1 MSGLFSGRS
10 GPGPKN
16 RQQEKS
22 PDTFFYDR
30 VWTVPNILSAA
41 RFLLALVLFAAI
53 ERQAWGASFW
63 LFLVAAS
70 TDWVDGWWA
79 RRFNQVSRLGRIF
92 DPLVDKVIVCGA
104 FVLLAGRG
112 GASAILPWMAV
123 VVVVRELVV
132 TAVRAE
138 MERTGHDFSAGPAGK
153 LKMVL
158 QCLAIALE
166 LAARAWPESSLG
178 GLGVAEVA
186 RGVAWAAVLTTI
198 YSGLEYL
205 VAARVLVT
213 GAGR

>member
-1 MSGLFSGRS
+1 MSS
-10 GPGPKN
+10 
-16 RQQEKS
+16 S
-22 PDTFFYDR
+22 PAIDR

-53 ERQAWGASFW
+53 ERQAWEAALG

-138 MERTGHDFSAGPAGK
+138 MERTGHDFSAWPAGK

-166 LAARAWPESSLG
+166 RAARAWPEAAIG
-178 GLGVAEVA
+178 GVGVAEA
-186 RGVAWAAVLTTI
+186 AGWVAWAAVATTI

-205 VAARVLVT
+205 VAARGLVT
-213 GAGR
+213 GAGQ

>member
-1 MSGLFSGRS
+1 MLSMS
-10 GPGPKN
+10 N
-16 RQQEKS
+16 S
-22 PDTFFYDR
+22 PALDR
-30 VWTVPNILSAA
+30 VWTVPNMLSAA
-41 RFLLALVLFAAI
+41 RLLLALVLFAAI
-53 ERQAWGASFW
+53 EWQVWSAALG

-138 MERTGHDFSAGPAGK
+138 MERAGHDFSAGPAGK

-166 LAARAWPESSLG
+166 LAARAWPEAAIG
-178 GLGVAEVA
+178 GVGVAEA
-186 RGVAWAAVLTTI
+186 AGWVAWAAVATTI

-205 VAARVLVT
+205 VAARGLVT
-213 GAGR
+213 GAGQ

>member
-1 MSGLFSGRS
+1 MPSMS
-10 GPGPKN
+10 N
-16 RQQEKS
+16 S
-22 PDTFFYDR
+22 PALDR
-30 VWTVPNILSAA
+30 VWTVPNMLSAA
-41 RFLLALVLFAAI
+41 RLLLALVLFVAI
-53 ERQAWGASFW
+53 EWQVWSAALG

-138 MERTGHDFSAGPAGK
+138 MERAGHDFSAGPAGK

-166 LAARAWPESSLG
+166 LAARAWPEAAIG
-178 GLGVAEVA
+178 GVGVAEA
-186 RGVAWAAVLTTI
+186 AGWVAWAAVATTI

-205 VAARVLVT
+205 VAARGLVT
-213 GAGR
+213 GAGQ

>member
-1 MSGLFSGRS
+1 VSGLFSGQS
-10 GPGPKN
+10 GFNPQKRGP
-16 RQQEKS
+16 EKS
-22 PDTFFYDR
+22 PDTFL
-30 VWTVPNILSAA
+30 VWTVPNVLSAA
-41 RFLLALVLFAAI
+41 RLLLALVLFGAI
-53 ERQAWGASFW
+53 ERGGWEASFW

-70 TDWVDGWWA
+70 TDWIDGWWA
-79 RRFNQVSRLGRIF
+79 RRFHQVSRLGRIF
-92 DPLVDKVIVCGA
+92 DPLVDKVIVCGG

-166 LAARAWPESSLG
+166 LAARAWPEATLG
-178 GLGVAEVA
+178 GLAAAEAA
-186 RGVAWAAVLTTI
+186 RWMAWAAVVTTV

-205 VAARVLVT
+205 VAARRLVT